1 MDTLYN
7 ILKVIVLSIIEGVTE
22 FLPVSSTGHLIIANE
37 FVGLEPEKFA
47 NSFNVIIQLGAIL
60 SVVVIYFQKLNP
72 FPKKKLNHGD
82 WPIQLKDSN
91 TKNLIPKR
99 IYYWFTHNKTV
110 ELWIKIIVAVL
121 PAMVLGLLF
130 DDKID
135 ELLFK
140 PIPVAIAL
148 VFYGAVIILVEEKN
162 KNKKDYKYSDP
173 SQVSFRT
180 AFLIGCFQ
188 VLAMWP
194 GTSRSAATIIG
205 AMILGLSRYA
215 AAEFSFFLAI
225 PTMVGATLL
234 KLIKMPA
241 LAFSQWM
248 MILLGF
254 ILSFIVAYIVIKKFL
269 SYVQKNDFKVFGYYR
284 IILGIIVFILVF
296 TGVFN

>member
-1 MDTLYN
+1 MEFIIN
-7 ILKVIVLSIIEGVTE
+7 VIKVLILSIVEGVTE

-37 FVGLEPEKFA
+37 FVGLQPEKFA

-60 SVVVIYFQKLNP
+60 SVVVIYWNKLNP
-72 FPKKKLNHGD
+72 FPKEKLIHGD
-82 WPIQLKDSN
+82 WPEKLKN
-91 TKNLIPKR
+91 PETKNLLPKK

-110 ELWIKIIVAVL
+110 ELWLKIVVAVL

-140 PIPVAIAL
+140 PLPVALAL
-148 VFYGAVIILVEEKN
+148 LVYGIVIIVLEEKN
-162 KNKKDYKYSDP
+162 KGKTDFKYTDP
-173 SQVSFRT
+173 AEVSFKT

-205 AMILGLSRYA
+205 AMILGLSRSA

-234 KLIKMPA
+234 KLIKMET
-241 LAFSQWM
+241 LATSQW
-248 MILLGF
+248 ILILIGF
-254 ILSFIVAYIVIKKFL
+254 VLSFIVAYIVIKKFL

-284 IILGIIVFILVF
+284 IILSIIVFILF
-296 TGVFN
+296 TLILK

>member
-1 MDTLYN
+1 MEAVIN
-7 ILKVIVLSIIEGVTE
+7 IIKVIILSIVEGVTE
-22 FLPVSSTGHLIIANE
+22 FLPVSSTGHLIIANQI
-37 FVGLEPEKFA
+37 VGLEPEKFA

-60 SVVVIYFQKLNP
+60 SVVVIYWTKLNP
-72 FPKKKLNHGD
+72 FPVAKLNHGD
-82 WPIQLKDSN
+82 WPEKLKDPE
-91 TKNLIPKR
+91 TKNLIPKK

-110 ELWIKIIVAVL
+110 ELWLKIVVAVL

-148 VFYGAVIILVEEKN
+148 VVYGIIIIVLEERN
-162 KNKKDYKYSDP
+162 KNKTDFKYHDP
-173 SQVSFRT
+173 AEVSFKT

-234 KLIKMPA
+234 KLIKMEK
-241 LAFSQWM
+241 LVFSQYM
-248 MILLGF
+248 LILLGF
-254 ILSFIVAYIVIKKFL
+254 ILSFVVAYIVIKKFM
-269 SYVQKNDFKVFGYYR
+269 SYVQKNDFKPFGYYR
-284 IILGIIVFILVF
+284 IVLGVIVFILFTLVF
-296 TGVFN
+296 K